1 MTGEGSAPNRAIQM
15 TRDRIS
21 TYRDGA
27 GGWVDVHTYS
37 LDGVVQ
43 RECTTY
49 PDMPVEESF
58 HQSLLVGYDGEGNQV
73 ALHYDGI
80 RTPEACAALADSLE
94 QQLNTANQ

>member
-1 MTGEGSAPNRAIQM
+1 
-15 TRDRIS
+15 
-21 TYRDGA
+21 
-27 GGWVDVHTYS
+27 
-37 LDGVVQ
+37 
-43 RECTTY
+43 
-49 PDMPVEESF
+49 MPVEESF